1 MQCSPVWDAR
11 WSKCSPCVWVG
22 LLQTKGFVWFKN
34 GWSSLFGVLLL
45 VVGSEGDGS
54 IMDNGR

>member
-22 LLQTKGFVWFKN
+22 LLQTKGFVWFRN
-34 GWSSLFGVLLL
+34 GWSSFLGVFG
-45 VVGSEGDGS
+45 SDGDGS